1 MKYLDSLRDEIA
13 VVDRKIDDFNEKF
26 NQKFDT
32 LSENLHKVEVALEK
46 VSTKL
51 EEFIPRVDKFLDRV
65 IGLEKVGTKLKESV
79 TRHDEFIGRVWHL
92 FAASLLLLLGS
103 IATVGGSIAI
113 SLWQAQQHGKQ
124 IEKLE
129 RSVDRLDKSV
139 AGLEK
144 SVEKI
149 PSLETSIVRLDKSI
163 TGLEKGVEK
172 IPSLETS
179 IARLDHSVAGLEK
192 SLEQH
197 GKQLDKLEKS
207 VEKIAGLETA
217 IVRLEASVTRVA
229 GLEKSLADLPALA
242 RSMDE
247 FLNERRRELRLAAGV
262 QRLRFPLDEEYR
274 KRADN
279 DETQLKFEWE
289 LTAQQAVEIGLG
301 GTAAVIL
308 PAYEAA
314 RMVAE
319 VFRGDRG
326 PAVRLTMEFP
336 SQKSKD
342 LAQSKLVGHGREVE
356 ILVPTR
362 PKP

>member
-1 MKYLDSLRDEIA
+1 MESGPTIQPDKIGALVTDLNMPEPKYLDNLRGEIA

-26 NQKFDT
+26 DQKFDT
-32 LSENLHKVEVALEK
+32 LSENLHKVEIALTTLSARLDAF
-46 VSTKL
+46 VQ
-51 EEFIPRVDKFLDRV
+51 RVDKNGDRQWQLFLGV
-65 IGLEKVGTKLKESV
+65 LGLTVSFL
-79 TRHDEFIGRVWHL
+79 
-92 FAASLLLLLGS
+92 AASAAS
-103 IATVGGSIAI
+103 F
-113 SLWQAQQHGKQ
+113 WQVQHHGKQ
-124 IEKLE
+124 LERLEKSVGSLDASVSKFQISIEKIPSLE
-129 RSVDRLDKSV
+129 TSIDRLDKSV

-149 PSLETSIVRLDKSI
+149 PSLEASIIRLDKS
-163 TGLEKGVEK
+163 V
-172 IPSLETS
+172 
-179 IARLDHSVAGLEK
+179 VGLEK

-197 GKQLDKLEKS
+197 AKQLDKLEKS
-207 VEKIAGLETA
+207 VERIAGLETS
-217 IVRLEASVTRVA
+217 IVRLELSVARFA

-247 FLNERRRELRLAAGV
+247 FLKERRRELRLAAGV
-262 QRLRFPLDEEYR
+262 QRLRFPLDEKYR
-274 KRADN
+274 KRTDN

-289 LTAQQAVEIGLG
+289 LTAQQAVEIEVGR
-301 GTAAVIL
+301 TAAVIL

-342 LAQSKLVGHGREVE
+342 LAQSKLVGDGREVE
-356 ILVPTR
+356 ILVPAR

>member
-1 MKYLDSLRDEIA
+1 MKSGPTIQPNKIGALVTELNMAEPKYLDSLRDEIA

-26 NQKFDT
+26 DQKFDT

-65 IGLEKVGTKLKESV
+65 IGLEKVGTKLEESV
-79 TRHDEFIGRVWHL
+79 TRHDEFIGRAWHL

-149 PSLETSIVRLDKSI
+149 PSLETSIVRLD
-163 TGLEKGVEK
+163 
-172 IPSLETS
+172 
-179 IARLDHSVAGLEK
+179 HSVAGLEK

-217 IVRLEASVTRVA
+217 IVRLEASVTRFA

-262 QRLRFPLDEEYR
+262 QRLRFSLDEEYR
-274 KRADN
+274 KRAAN

-289 LTAQQAVEIGLG
+289 LTAQQAVEIELG
-301 GTAAVIL
+301 RTAAVIL

-326 PAVRLTMEFP
+326 PAVRLTIEFP

-356 ILVPTR
+356 ILVPAR